1 MEKTKVRDADVK
13 IWNEINE
20 DVFNY
25 FQWFDKKEVHCKY
38 GHLPK
43 LGVFSVNV
51 SNCIGSNN
59 RKDFLSEA
67 AKTINNVFLNS
78 SCLGEYIFYLF
89 ANVKISKSSSVVI
102 KSKKLWKNLNAKWSI
117 TDFYSLQELES
128 ETDCGD
134 IVFTGVASFSYS
146 ELEKALEIIA
156 SDPKLY
162 TIVAKVK
169 TERMDDE
176 SIKRLFENSNYQKK
190 GEIDYFN
197 LIIEQCL
204 NKDIVFRLGDSSEE
218 MEIAAIF
225 RNEFL
230 RDFSQ
235 SV

>member
-1 MEKTKVRDADVK
+1 MK

-20 DVFNY
+20 DVFSY
-25 FQWFDKKEVHCKY
+25 FQWFDKNEVYRKY
-38 GHLPK
+38 GHLPQ
-43 LGVFSVNV
+43 LGVFSVNG
-51 SNCIGSNN
+51 SNFLGSNN
-59 RKDFLSEA
+59 RKDFLSEV

-89 ANVKISKSSSVVI
+89 ANVEISKSSSVVI

-117 TDFYSLQELES
+117 TDFNSIQELKF

-134 IVFTGVASFSYS
+134 IVFTGVASFGYS

-156 SDPKLY
+156 SNPKLY
-162 TIVAKVK
+162 TIIAKVK
-169 TERMDDE
+169 TEKMDDE
-176 SIKRLFENSNYQKK
+176 SIKRIFENSNYQKK

-218 MEIAAIF
+218 MEIAVIYN
-225 RNEFL
+225 NEFIEE
-230 RDFSQ
+230 FTQ